1 MPWTTNSTRRCI
13 RAPVVAISQVRASS
27 ISRHRTATP
36 RMASQR
42 PRRMALMMATVCERV
57 LGAGAYAHIG
67 NKEGALPLVYIA
79 RRKKYLLAGMYRA
92 SCSPSATTRKRGRER
107 LFTCGCDRL
116 AGEIGD
122 EYMAEA
128 EIDEDSSGPSLP
140 ATHQLALLRVCSL
153 MLNKMII
160 KGYACASARAF
171 DLACPL
177 LTLSPT
183 HSLTRR
189 SCE

>member
-92 SCSPSATTRKRGRER
+92 SCSPSATTRKRARESACSR
-107 LFTCGCDRL
+107 VDVTDWQVRL
-116 AGEIGD
+116 ATSTWPRPKSTRIRRD
-122 EYMAEA
+122 RHYRQR
-128 EIDEDSSGPSLP
+128 ISS
-140 ATHQLALLRVCSL
+140 RC
-153 MLNKMII
+153 
-160 KGYACASARAF
+160 CASAR
-171 DLACPL
+171 
-177 LTLSPT
+177 
-183 HSLTRR
+183 
-189 SCE
+189 